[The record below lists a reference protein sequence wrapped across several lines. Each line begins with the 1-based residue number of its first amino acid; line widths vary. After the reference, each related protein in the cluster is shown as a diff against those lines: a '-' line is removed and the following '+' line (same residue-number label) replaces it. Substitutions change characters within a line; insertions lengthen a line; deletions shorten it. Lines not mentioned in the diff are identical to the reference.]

1 MAKHAATGS
10 VGWGGH
16 HHLQKRWILALL
28 LMLSVSTVIAFFI
41 RAAFDSCDRNV
52 SGAVSAG
59 NVIGSARNAIQVT
72 EKRASQIAAA
82 NPSPLSF
89 MKSKIVLLV
98 SHELSLSGT
107 LLFFPANI
115 YSEFYF

>member
-1 MAKHAATGS
+1 MAKHAAAA
-10 VGWGGH
+10 VGWGH
-16 HHLQKRWILALL
+16 HHLQKRWLLALI

-41 RAAFDSCDRNV
+41 IAAFDSRDRNV
-52 SGAVSAG
+52 SGTVSDA
-59 NVIGSARNAIQVT
+59 NVIGSARNAIQVA

-82 NPSPLSF
+82 KPSPLSF

-107 LLFFPANI
+107 LLFLLIAIF
-115 YSEFYF
+115 SEY

>member
-1 MAKHAATGS
+1 MAKHAAAA
-10 VGWGGH
+10 VGWGH
-16 HHLQKRWILALL
+16 HHLLKRWLLALL

-41 RAAFDSCDRNV
+41 RAAFDSCDLKV
-52 SGAVSAG
+52 SRAVSAAKG
-59 NVIGSARNAIQVT
+59 IGSARKAIQVA
-72 EKRASQIAAA
+72 EKRATQIASA

-107 LLFFPANI
+107 LLFL
-115 YSEFYF
+115 